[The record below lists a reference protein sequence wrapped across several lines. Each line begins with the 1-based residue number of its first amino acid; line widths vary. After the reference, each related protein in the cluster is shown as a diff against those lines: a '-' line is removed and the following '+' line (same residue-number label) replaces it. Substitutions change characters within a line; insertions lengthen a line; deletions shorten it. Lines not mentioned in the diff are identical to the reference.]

1 MPDVIA
7 MKEGPVE
14 DLVFA
19 DETFC
24 SLLSVAKYSV
34 HECSES
40 TVAVHVITAT
50 LVYELWDA
58 YFLCFSFLT
67 PRIFLHF
74 SNESSAKSTIGSS
87 SFPAPS

>member
-50 LVYELWDA
+50 LVYE
-58 YFLCFSFLT
+58 
-67 PRIFLHF
+67 
-74 SNESSAKSTIGSS
+74 
-87 SFPAPS
+87 